1 MSSHCPRMLKA
12 LQRCPGI
19 PGPAVGDQALCR
31 WSRVQSAW
39 SWLGTAL
46 ALLWVLTAFIPST
59 GWGQNGG
66 REVLTRPTLLVSLV
80 EGLQSAPAAARAAFV
95 RIALGE
101 MVLEYESVLD
111 SAPTQARPQSDR
123 QIAWNRATADYL
135 SRLRQALR
143 NADEGLPV
151 EIGLSGRRSVQVLV
165 AGEPIII
172 AGPIIDHPH
181 EMERRIVEQYCLEA
195 FCPSTASGIG
205 RVGLPPRLVWSFGD
219 DRVATLST
227 TDGVHCQFRD
237 ASDRWLKERACVA
250 LTREMREL
258 ARALQDAAGSGFQV
272 DWRSLRIR
280 SGGPNDLARV
290 EINDRGDFV
299 RLLLPELSRLWVW
312 PPEVSD
318 WLRYRSMD
326 RTYQLVL
333 ADADRLLAKPGSP

>member
-1 MSSHCPRMLKA
+1 MRSCPDTA
-12 LQRCPGI
+12 A
-19 PGPAVGDQALCR
+19 PAGHDWPLRR
-31 WSRVQSAW
+31 WCRVQVARPSLW
-39 SWLGTAL
+39 IAL
-46 ALLWVLTAFIPST
+46 VLLCAPAALIPSS
-59 GWGQNGG
+59 GWAQNTG
-66 REVLTRPTLLVSLV
+66 REVLTRPTILVSLV
-80 EGLQSAPAAARAAFV
+80 EGLQSAPAADRAAFV
-95 RIALGE
+95 RIALRE

-111 SAPTQARPQSDR
+111 SAPTKARPQSDR

-143 NADEGLPV
+143 HADQGLPV
-151 EIGLSGRRSVQVLV
+151 EIALSGRRSVQVLV

-172 AGPIIDHPH
+172 AGPIIDHPD
-181 EMERRIVEQYCLEA
+181 EMERRIVQQYCLEA

-205 RVGLPPRLVWSFGD
+205 RVGLPTRLVWSFGD
-219 DRVATLST
+219 DMAATLST

-258 ARALQDAAGSGFQV
+258 ARALQDAGSSGYQV
-272 DWRSLRIR
+272 DWRRLRLR
-280 SGGPNDLARV
+280 PGGPNDLARV

-299 RLLLPELSRLWVW
+299 RLVLPELSRLWMW

-333 ADADRLLAKPGSP
+333 ADGDRLLADPGSP